1 MAAPHKSTIYKPE
14 NIVNPFLEGQDAA
27 YGDIL
32 KDKFNEMR
40 FWRKFIG
47 IGILVLF
54 SISLILFWYAV
65 SLQQVVPVLVNVLPT
80 GEATYLGE
88 VRQSGELQVPEA
100 AIHFQIR
107 RFINNLRSVSI
118 DPHVLYNNIDE
129 TYSMVTNTYAPIMTN
144 FLRTNSLFALVGRVR
159 RTVEVES
166 IIRITAN
173 SYQVDWIETSV
184 EAGGQPVQRRMR
196 GIVTIRLLIPSPDII
211 RRNPLGIFIDN
222 FEWTEL

>member
-14 NIVNPFLEGQDAA
+14 NIANPFLEGQDAA

-144 FLRTNSLFALVGRVR
+144 FLRANSPFTLVGRVR
-159 RTVEVES
+159 RTVEVKS
-166 IIRITAN
+166 
-173 SYQVDWIETSV
+173 
-184 EAGGQPVQRRMR
+184 
-196 GIVTIRLLIPSPDII
+196 
-211 RRNPLGIFIDN
+211 
-222 FEWTEL
+222 